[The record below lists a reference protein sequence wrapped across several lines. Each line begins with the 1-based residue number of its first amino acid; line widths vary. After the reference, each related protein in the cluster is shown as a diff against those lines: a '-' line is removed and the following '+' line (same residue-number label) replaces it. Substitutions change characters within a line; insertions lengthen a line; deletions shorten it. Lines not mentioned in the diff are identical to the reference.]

1 MGIKTPERFNPFL
14 KGALM
19 PQIRFVKFTSCL
31 VWFVSFL
38 LTFFFTT
45 NLGLHAKSTAVQQTS
60 RSSLWSIQTQSNTFY
75 LLGSLHVLKQD
86 AYPLAAAI
94 GSAYADCRKIVFETD
109 IAALQEPAMQAKMLQ
124 LGLYP
129 QGSNLLQ
136 DLDGSTRKLLERKM
150 SALGLPLEQF
160 TRFKPWFMALTL
172 TTLELQR
179 MGFNPLYGVDVHFFN
194 KARTDAKE
202 IGFLESAELQ
212 LNLLGNMVK
221 KDQIAFL
228 NQTLKDLEIVNE
240 LAADLVKFWK
250 TGNAQG
256 LHELLF
262 RSFKDYP
269 HLHDRLL
276 IQRNKKW
283 VEEIEALIRENK
295 NILFVVGAGH
305 LVGPQSVVDLLEQ
318 RGYKVKQ
325 Q

>member
-1 MGIKTPERFNPFL
+1 MAR
-14 KGALM
+14 
-19 PQIRFVKFTSCL
+19 RHFVKSALGL
-31 VWFVSFL
+31 VLFVSFL

-45 NLGLHAKSTAVQQTS
+45 NPGLHAKSTAVQQTHK
-60 RSSLWSIQTQSNTFY
+60 SSLWSIETQSNKFY
-75 LLGSLHVLKQD
+75 LLGSLHLLKQNS
-86 AYPLAAAI
+86 YPLAAAI
-94 GSAYADCRKIVFETD
+94 GSAYADSRKIVFETD
-109 IAALQEPAMQAKMLQ
+109 IAALQEPAMQAKLLQ

-129 QGSNLLQ
+129 EGSNLLQ
-136 DLDGSTRKLLERKM
+136 DLDGRTRQLLEKKM

-160 TRFKPWFMALTL
+160 ARFKPWFIALTL

-179 MGFNPLYGVDVHFFN
+179 MGFSPLYGLDVHFFN

-202 IGFLESAELQ
+202 IGFLEPAEFQ
-212 LNLLGNMVK
+212 LNLLGKMVK

-228 NQTLKDLEIVNE
+228 NQTLKDLEVVNE

-250 TGNAQG
+250 AGNAKG

-269 HLHDRLL
+269 DIHDRLL

-283 VEEIEALIRENK
+283 VEEIEVLMRENK
-295 NILFVVGAGH
+295 NVLFVVGAGH
-305 LVGPQSVVDLLEQ
+305 LVGPESVVDLLQ
-318 RGYKVKQ
+318 KRGYKVKQ

>member
-1 MGIKTPERFNPFL
+1 MAKRH
-14 KGALM
+14 
-19 PQIRFVKFTSCL
+19 FVKSALCL
-31 VWFVSFL
+31 VLFVSFL

-45 NLGLHAKSTAVQQTS
+45 NPGLHAKSTAVQQTHK
-60 RSSLWSIQTQSNTFY
+60 SSLWSIQTQSNKFY
-75 LLGSLHVLKQD
+75 LLGSLHLLKQD
-86 AYPLAAAI
+86 TYPLAAAI
-94 GSAYADCRKIVFETD
+94 GNAYADSRKIVFETD
-109 IAALQEPAMQAKMLQ
+109 IAALQEPAMQARLLQ

-129 QGSNLLQ
+129 EGQNLLQ
-136 DLDGSTRKLLERKM
+136 DLDGRTRQLLERKM

-160 TRFKPWFMALTL
+160 ARFKPWFIALTL

-179 MGFNPLYGVDVHFFN
+179 LGFSPLYGLDVHFFN

-202 IGFLESAELQ
+202 IGFLEPAEFQ

-228 NQTLKDLEIVNE
+228 NQTLKDLETVNE

-250 TGNAQG
+250 AGNAKG

-269 HLHDRLL
+269 DIHDRLL

-283 VEEIEALIRENK
+283 VEEIEVLMRENK

-305 LVGPQSVVDLLEQ
+305 LVGPESVVDLLQ
-318 RGYKVKQ
+318 KRGYKVKQ

>member
-1 MGIKTPERFNPFL
+1 MLKRPCFKNRSNGIL
-14 KGALM
+14 
-19 PQIRFVKFTSCL
+19 L
-31 VWFVSFL
+31 VFFL
-38 LTFFFTT
+38 LTFFFISE
-45 NLGLHAKSTAVQQTS
+45 LGLHAKSPAVQQTEKS
-60 RSSLWSIQTQSNTFY
+60 CLWSIQIQSNKFY

-94 GSAYADCRKIVFETD
+94 GSAYADSRKVVFETD

-129 QGSNLLQ
+129 EGQNLIQNLDGHTQQLLQ
-136 DLDGSTRKLLERKM
+136 RKM
-150 SALGLPLEQF
+150 SELGLPLEQF
-160 TRFKPWFMALTL
+160 VRFKPWFLAVTL
-172 TTLELQR
+172 ATLELQR
-179 MGFNPLYGVDVHFFN
+179 LGFNPNYGLDVHFFN
-194 KARTDAKE
+194 KSRTDAKE
-202 IGFLESAELQ
+202 IGFLEPAEFQ

-228 NQTLKDLEIVNE
+228 NQTLKDLEIVNQ

-250 TGNAQG
+250 AGNANG

-269 HLHDRLL
+269 DIHDRLL

-283 VEEIEALIRENK
+283 VEAIEAIMQENK
-295 NILFVVGAGH
+295 NVLFVVGAGH
-305 LVGPQSVVDLLEQ
+305 LVGPQSVVDLLMK

>member
-1 MGIKTPERFNPFL
+1 MH
-14 KGALM
+14 
-19 PQIRFVKFTSCL
+19 FVKSALIL
-31 VWFVSFL
+31 VLFFSFL
-38 LTFFFTT
+38 LAFFFTT
-45 NLGLHAKSTAVQQTS
+45 KVGLHAKSTTVQQTTKS
-60 RSSLWSIQTQSNTFY
+60 CLWSIQTQSNKFY
-75 LLGSLHVLKQD
+75 LLGSLHLLKQD

-94 GSAYADCRKIVFETD
+94 GSAYADCSKIVFETD

-129 QGSNLLQ
+129 EGQNLLQ
-136 DLDGSTRKLLERKM
+136 NLDGSTRQLLEKKM
-150 SALGLPLEQF
+150 NALGLPLAQF
-160 TRFKPWFMALTL
+160 ARFKPWFIALTL

-179 MGFNPLYGVDVHFFN
+179 LGFNPIYGLDVHFFN

-202 IGFLESAELQ
+202 IGFLEPAEFQ

-228 NQTLKDLEIVNE
+228 NQTLKDLEVVNE
-240 LAADLVKFWK
+240 LAADLVKLWK
-250 TGNAQG
+250 AGNANG

-269 HLHDRLL
+269 DIYDRLL
-276 IQRNKKW
+276 IQRNRKW
-283 VEEIEALIRENK
+283 VDEIEVLMRENK

-305 LVGPQSVVDLLEQ
+305 LVGPESVVDLLKK

-325 Q
+325 L

>member
-1 MGIKTPERFNPFL
+1 MAKRH
-14 KGALM
+14 
-19 PQIRFVKFTSCL
+19 FVKSALCL
-31 VWFVSFL
+31 VLFVSFL

-45 NLGLHAKSTAVQQTS
+45 QPGLHAKSAAVQQTHK
-60 RSSLWSIQTQSNTFY
+60 SSLWSIQIQSNKFY
-75 LLGSLHVLKQD
+75 LLGSLHLLKQD
-86 AYPLAAAI
+86 AYPLAAVME
-94 GSAYADCRKIVFETD
+94 GAYADSRKIVFETD

-129 QGSNLLQ
+129 EGQNLLQ
-136 DLDGSTRKLLERKM
+136 DLDGSTRKLLEKKM
-150 SALGLPLEQF
+150 GALGLPLEQF
-160 TRFKPWFMALTL
+160 ARFKPWFIALTL

-179 MGFNPLYGVDVHFFN
+179 MGFNPMYGLDVHFFN

-202 IGFLESAELQ
+202 IGFLEPAELQ

-228 NQTLKDLEIVNE
+228 NQTLKDLETVNE

-250 TGNAQG
+250 AGNAKG
-256 LHELLF
+256 LHELLY

-269 HLHDRLL
+269 DIHDRLL

-283 VEEIEALIRENK
+283 VEEIEVQMRENK
-295 NILFVVGAGH
+295 NVLFVVGAGH
-305 LVGPQSVVDLLEQ
+305 LVGPESVVDLLKK

>member
-1 MGIKTPERFNPFL
+1 MVL
-14 KGALM
+14 
-19 PQIRFVKFTSCL
+19 
-31 VWFVSFL
+31 FVSFL
-38 LTFFFTT
+38 LAFFFTT
-45 NLGLHAKSTAVQQTS
+45 QPGLHAKSTAVQQTHK
-60 RSSLWSIQTQSNTFY
+60 SSLWSIQTQSNKFY
-75 LLGSLHVLKQD
+75 LLGSLHLLKQD
-86 AYPLAAAI
+86 AYPLATVI
-94 GSAYADCRKIVFETD
+94 GSAYADSRKIVFETD

-129 QGSNLLQ
+129 EGQNLLQ
-136 DLDGSTRKLLERKM
+136 DLDGSTRKLLEKKM
-150 SALGLPLEQF
+150 GALGLPLEQF
-160 TRFKPWFMALTL
+160 ARFKPWFIALTL

-179 MGFNPLYGVDVHFFN
+179 MGFNPMYGLDIHFFN

-202 IGFLESAELQ
+202 IGFLEPAEFQ

-228 NQTLKDLEIVNE
+228 NQTLKDLETVNE

-250 TGNAQG
+250 AGNATG
-256 LHELLF
+256 LHELLY

-269 HLHDRLL
+269 DIHDRLL

-283 VEEIEALIRENK
+283 VEEIEVQMRENK
-295 NILFVVGAGH
+295 NVLFIVGAGH
-305 LVGPQSVVDLLEQ
+305 LVGPESVVDLLKK